1 MEDQQHKQ
9 SLHFKGG
16 RCVGN
21 YDGRMLVA
29 SAASVYR
36 VLPIP
41 LQTQIKVFNKIKFI
55 LNKCPYWFSH

>member
-1 MEDQQHKQ
+1 MFISSVDDQQHKQ

-21 YDGRMLVA
+21 FDGRLLVA

-41 LQTQIKVFNKIKFI
+41 IETQIRVN
-55 LNKCPYWFSH
+55 